1 MPSFTLP
8 RNKLLL
14 HKLLEPNYFTT
25 MKTIFA
31 LSFTMASLTFGF
43 AQQGQ
48 INIEQDEKITDLI
61 EIYKTSNESSE
72 YYRIQVGFGS
82 YSKAQKIQAN
92 VEQDFPDLPSKIDF
106 DSPTY
111 RVRIGRFKNK
121 LDAERKFKE
130 VRQKYPDAM
139 LLKPK
144 KSTR

>member
-1 MPSFTLP
+1 
-8 RNKLLL
+8 
-14 HKLLEPNYFTT
+14 
-25 MKTIFA
+25 MKTFFA
-31 LSFTMASLTFGF
+31 LSLTMASLTFGH

-48 INIEQDEKITDLI
+48 INVEQDEKITDLI
-61 EIYKTSNESSE
+61 EIYKTSNESSD

-82 YSKAQKIQAN
+82 YSKAQNIQAN

-111 RVRIGRFKNK
+111 RVRVGRFKNK
-121 LDAERKFKE
+121 LDAERKFNE
-130 VRQKYPDAM
+130 VRKKYPDAM